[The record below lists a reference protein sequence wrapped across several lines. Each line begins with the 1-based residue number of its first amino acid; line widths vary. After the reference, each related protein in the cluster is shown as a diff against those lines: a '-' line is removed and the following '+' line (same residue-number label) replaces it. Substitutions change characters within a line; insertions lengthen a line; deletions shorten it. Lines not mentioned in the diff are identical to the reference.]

1 MLGIMQAINNYII
14 IEPLKEEP
22 KEDKGLLIMDQHVDD
37 IRYLKGKIISVG
49 NLTEGI
55 NIGDIIYYD
64 RRAGHG
70 IEYDDNLYQVIKQQ
84 DVVLVG

>member
-1 MLGIMQAINNYII
+1 MQAINNYIV
-14 IEPLKEEP
+14 IETIKEETK
-22 KEDKGLLIMDQHVDD
+22 KEKGLLIMDQHVDD

-55 NIGDIIYYD
+55 KIGDTIYYD

-70 IEYDDNLYQVIKQQ
+70 IEYDNNLYQVIKQQ

>member
-1 MLGIMQAINNYII
+1 MQAINNYII
-14 IEPLKEEP
+14 IEPIKEEP
-22 KEDKGLLIMDQHVDD
+22 KKKQGLLIMDQHVDD
-37 IRYLKGKIISVG
+37 VRYLKAKIISIG
-49 NLTEGI
+49 NMTEGI
-55 NIGDIIYYD
+55 KINDEIYYD

>member
-1 MLGIMQAINNYII
+1 MQAVNNYII
-14 IEPLKEEP
+14 IDPIKEEI
-22 KEDKGLLIMDQHVDD
+22 KEEEGLLIMDQHVDD

-55 NIGDIIYYD
+55 KIGDTIYYD

-70 IEYDDNLYQVIKQQ
+70 IEYDNNLYQVIKQQ

>member
-1 MLGIMQAINNYII
+1 MLGIMQAVNNYII
-14 IEPLKEEP
+14 IDPIKEEI
-22 KEDKGLLIMDQHVDD
+22 KEEEGLLIMDQHVDD
-37 IRYLKGKIISVG
+37 IRYLKASVISIG

-55 NIGDIIYYD
+55 KVGDTIYYD
-64 RRAGHG
+64 RRSGHG

>member
-1 MLGIMQAINNYII
+1 MQAINNYIV
-14 IEPLKEEP
+14 IEPIKEETK
-22 KEDKGLLIMDQHVDD
+22 KEKGLLIMDQHVDD

-55 NIGDIIYYD
+55 KIGDTIYYD

-70 IEYDDNLYQVIKQQ
+70 IEYDNNLYQVIRQQ

>member
-1 MLGIMQAINNYII
+1 MQAVNNYII
-14 IEPLKEEP
+14 IKPIKEEP
-22 KEDKGLLIMDQHVDD
+22 KEEKGLLIMDQHVDD
-37 IRYLKGKIISVG
+37 VRYLKAKIISVG
-49 NLTEGI
+49 NMTEGVKE
-55 NIGDIIYYD
+55 NDTVYYD

>member
-1 MLGIMQAINNYII
+1 MQAVNNYII
-14 IEPLKEEP
+14 IDPIKEEVK
-22 KEDKGLLIMDQHVDD
+22 KEEGLLIIDQHVDD
-37 IRYLKGKIISVG
+37 IRYLKANVISTG

-55 NIGDIIYYD
+55 KVGDTIYYD

-70 IEYDDNLYQVIKQQ
+70 IEYDNNLYQVIKQQ